1 MGKSLELIRINIQMS
16 IALYIQQKINKDQS
30 F

>member
-1 MGKSLELIRINIQMS
+1 MGKSLELIRINIQKS